1 MDAKK
6 EFLHGCNDCTETQ
19 QLIAFWTHA
28 IDTFSSVLEHD
39 INIYNE
45 DIKKFGTFDLCGTT
59 TMYAY
64 MGAVRGGLYR
74 SIEALPT
81 EVRLPVKEYFKRRVQ
96 RTSEIVPED
105 VLEIDLLLGE
115 PF

>member
-1 MDAKK
+1 MHRNPTTDRVLDARYR
-6 EFLHGCNDCTETQ
+6 H
-19 QLIAFWTHA
+19 
-28 IDTFSSVLEHD
+28 TFSSVLEHD

-96 RTSEIVPED
+96 RTSEIVRRMFWK
-105 VLEIDLLLGE
+105 LT
-115 PF
+115 FY